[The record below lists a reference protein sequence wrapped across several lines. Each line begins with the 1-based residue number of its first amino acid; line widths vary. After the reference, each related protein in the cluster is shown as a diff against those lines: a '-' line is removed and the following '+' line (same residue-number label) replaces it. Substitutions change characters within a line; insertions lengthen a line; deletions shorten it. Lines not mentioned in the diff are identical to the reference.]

1 MHKIRFQLLGP
12 VEMWDGAGVLP
23 AGGLKQR
30 TVLAIL
36 LLNNNRVVAEETL
49 TALTWGDSPPAGVRG
64 QLQLYVSR
72 LRGLLGKPAI
82 VRRAAGYRIQVDP
95 GALDVDHFDELTGL
109 ARSAPDAATASA
121 HLRAALA
128 LWQGPGL
135 GGTSEPLLRRERPVL
150 EERRSSAWED
160 LFEAEMAMDRHS
172 RILGDLHRLTED
184 NPFRET
190 FHAQLMRA
198 LHGSGRIAE
207 AIATY
212 TALRVRLA
220 RELGVDP
227 APSLQDLYRQII
239 SRPTGGGTLRR

>member
-1 MHKIRFQLLGP
+1 MHKVRFQLLGP
-12 VEMWDGAGVLP
+12 VEIRDGAGVLP
-23 AGGLKQR
+23 AGGVKQR

-82 VRRAAGYRIQVDP
+82 VRHAAGYRIQADP
-95 GALDVDHFDELTGL
+95 GAIDADRFDELTML

-150 EERRSSAWED
+150 EERRLNAWKD
-160 LFEAEMAMDRHS
+160 LLNVEMVFADPR
-172 RILGDLHRLTED
+172 R
-184 NPFRET
+184 
-190 FHAQLMRA
+190 
-198 LHGSGRIAE
+198 
-207 AIATY
+207 
-212 TALRVRLA
+212 
-220 RELGVDP
+220 P
-227 APSLQDLYRQII
+227 APAH
-239 SRPTGGGTLRR
+239 